1 MNYHATFRT
10 NYFRVTDEDK
20 LRDIVSRLHCDNSAK
35 LFEEKNGVFGFGGD
49 GSLSG
54 LTPPEGNENDEPSI
68 DQLVCELQEILP
80 EDEAVIIMEAGHEGL
95 RYVVGSVMVITR
107 DNYDYAEIKDVGIKL
122 AQEIL
127 KNPEWDTI
135 CEY

>member
-20 LRDIVSRLHCDNSAK
+20 LRDIVSRLHCGNSAK
-35 LFEEKNGVFGFGGD
+35 LFENRKGFFGFGGD
-49 GSLSG
+49 DSLSG
-54 LTPPEGNENDEPSI
+54 LVPPEGNEDDEPSI